1 MKSNSVA
8 VTGAAGLI
16 GSAIARRLDD
26 LGCRVIAFDCP
37 GAKDYVPNS
46 QIPIIKLDICDETLQ
61 KILTNEKVEV
71 LVHAAAHPGG
81 KSLKEPVEDV
91 RVNALGSMQII
102 DWSAKNNCRLIY
114 LSSSIVYGHHEY
126 DKLSEEL
133 QPSPGTIYGVAKVA
147 CENWI
152 KIIGASYPEFNWTIL
167 RLFATY
173 GAGHK
178 SSLDQGIVNIMLTQ
192 LLNGDEVVVKGS
204 LSRVRD
210 LIYVEDLVSAII
222 KILESSYT
230 NKKIINIGTG
240 HGISISELISKISNI
255 LNKSLDNINIIEHT
269 STVGDPKSN
278 VADIT
283 LLNEMID
290 FQPKFTI
297 DKGLLDLITRV
308 TGNSSTGLK
317 N

>member
-1 MKSNSVA
+1 MISSIIA

-16 GSAIARRLDD
+16 GSTIARRLDD

-46 QIPIIKLDICDETLQ
+46 QIPINKLDICDETLH
-61 KILTNEKVEV
+61 KILTVEKVEV
-71 LVHAAAHPGG
+71 IVHAAAHPGG
-81 KSLKEPVEDV
+81 KSFKEPVEDV

-114 LSSSIVYGHHEY
+114 LSSSVVYGNHKS

-133 QPSPGTIYGVAKVA
+133 QLSPGTIYGAAKVA

-152 KIIGASYPEFNWTIL
+152 KIIGAGYPEFNWTIL
-167 RLFATY
+167 RVFATY

-192 LLNGDEVVVKGS
+192 ILNGDEVVVKGS

-222 KILESSYT
+222 KILESDHA
-230 NKKIINIGTG
+230 KRKIINIGTG
-240 HGISISELISKISNI
+240 HGVSIRDLIFKISKL
-255 LNKSLDNINIIEHT
+255 LNKSVENINIIEHSGT
-269 STVGDPKSN
+269 LGDPDNN
-278 VADIT
+278 VADTSYLCKIT
-283 LLNEMID
+283 N

-297 DKGLLDLITRV
+297 DEGLEDLISKL
-308 TGNSSTGLK
+308 NLQ
-317 N
+317 